1 MLYLWFLPNNK
12 KVAMYRMFQRMRT
25 ERKRQKEGMKK
36 TKKEELG
43 FISLKKVILLSCWR
57 PGSPAFA
64 FTLGKELQRD

>member
-1 MLYLWFLPNNK
+1 MAYQVSL
-12 KVAMYRMFQRMRT
+12 FQRKA
-25 ERKRQKEGMKK
+25 EKGKK

>member
-1 MLYLWFLPNNK
+1 MYMYAHTHINLYIDGLPSKSVSMEGREREK
-12 KVAMYRMFQRMRT
+12 K
-25 ERKRQKEGMKK
+25 KK